1 MKKIFGIAVVAA
13 FLCFSTSSYA
23 QETEKKGEGI
33 VKKVGKKI
41 KKGAKK
47 AGNKTA
53 ELATKGKAKVT
64 DKTSDEWEGP
74 EGQTIY
80 VDDGNKYYWVDKKGS
95 RHWVVKEQLKPKKK
109 DDDDRR

>member
-1 MKKIFGIAVVAA
+1 MKKILSIALMAA
-13 FLCFSTSSYA
+13 FLCFSASSYA
-23 QETEKKGEGI
+23 QDTVKKEDGT

-64 DKTSDEWEGP
+64 DKESDEWVGP
-74 EGQTIY
+74 AGQTIY

-95 RHWVVKEQLKPKKK
+95 RHWVSKGKLKPKKK
-109 DDDDRR
+109 DDDR

>member
-1 MKKIFGIAVVAA
+1 MKKILGIALVAA
-13 FLCFSTSSYA
+13 FLCCSTSYA
-23 QETEKKGEGI
+23 QETEKKEQGT

-74 EGQTIY
+74 AGQTVF
-80 VDDGNKYYWVDKKGS
+80 VDDGNKYYWVDKKGA
-95 RHWVVKEQLKPKKK
+95 RHWVAREQLRPKKK
-109 DDDDRR
+109 DAEQR

>member
-13 FLCFSTSSYA
+13 LLGLAAPSYA
-23 QETEKKGEGI
+23 QEKKEGP
-33 VKKVGKKI
+33 VKKTGKAI

-47 AGNKTA
+47 VGNKTA

-64 DKTSDEWEGP
+64 DKTSHEWEGP

-80 VDDGNKYYWVDKKGS
+80 IDDGNKYYWVDKKGA
-95 RHWVVKEQLKPKKK
+95 RHWVTKAELRPKKK
-109 DDDDRR
+109 EHASR

>member
-1 MKKIFGIAVVAA
+1 MKKIFGVAVVAA
-13 FLCFSTSSYA
+13 LLGLSVPSYA
-23 QETEKKGEGI
+23 QEKKEEGT

-64 DKTSDEWEGP
+64 DKTSDVWEGP

-80 VDDGNKYYWVDKKGS
+80 IDEGNKYYWVDKKGA
-95 RHWVVKEQLKPKKK
+95 RHWVSKNELKPKKK
-109 DDDDRR
+109 DNEQH

>member
-1 MKKIFGIAVVAA
+1 MKKILGIAAVAA
-13 FLCFSTSSYA
+13 FLCFSTSSFA
-23 QETEKKGEGI
+23 QETGKKDEGT

-80 VDDGNKYYWVDKKGS
+80 VDDGDKYYWVDKKGA
-95 RHWVVKEQLKPKKK
+95 RHWVAMEQLRPKKK
-109 DDDDRR
+109 DDDQR

>member
-1 MKKIFGIAVVAA
+1 MKKVFSIIIVSV
-13 FLCFSTSSYA
+13 FLCFAVPSYA
-23 QETEKKGEGI
+23 QQTGEKEST
-33 VKKVGKKI
+33 VKKTGKKI

-74 EGQTIY
+74 EGETIY
-80 VDDGNKYYWVDKKGS
+80 VDDGNKYYWVDKKGA
-95 RHWVVKEQLKPKKK
+95 RRWVSKGELKPKKK
-109 DDDDRR
+109 D